1 MLMIKRLNMKVGG
14 LIPRTKSGADYVMQL
29 SVNSTLT
36 HRAWVMPKLLDNF
49 ASLMDSQELRDV
61 KRLVSLLKISQ
72 TGGMSR
78 I

>member
-1 MLMIKRLNMKVGG
+1 
-14 LIPRTKSGADYVMQL
+14 
-29 SVNSTLT
+29 
-36 HRAWVMPKLLDNF
+36 MPKLLDNC

-78 I
+78 IEHEGWWADAKDKVRCGLCNTAIGKVLKSP